1 MRIVKWTLVS
11 IAVIVLVL
19 GGYVYL
25 ELRSLEVEQITED
38 LYVLYGLGGNVAVLD
53 TDEGTVIV
61 DSMTT
66 HLQGERIRE
75 EAAAL
80 TGKSVSLVIN
90 THYHL
95 DHTHGNPAFEPGTRV
110 VSTEKT
116 RYLLEQT
123 DADYFSGDAAAL
135 MPNETFTGSKE
146 ISMGNKTL
154 RLVNPGPGHTG
165 GDLVVLFI
173 EDKTVHTGDLFFNRH
188 YPNID
193 LEAGGSVEKWGGT
206 LDNVLA
212 LPFNTVIP
220 GHGKVTD
227 RPKLRQFQRFMRQ
240 LAKIGIEAAE
250 KGISLED
257 TINTDKLTED
267 ADYTELKLIVPI
279 GLTREFVLQ
288 RSWEEANHA
297 FELIP

>member
-11 IAVIVLVL
+11 IVVFVLVL

-193 LEAGGSVEKWGGT
+193 LEAGGSVEKWAGT

-227 RPKLRQFQRFMRQ
+227 RPKLQQFQRFMRQ

>member
-1 MRIVKWTLVS
+1 MRILKWTVGTVVLLV
-11 IAVIVLVL
+11 VVL
-19 GGYVYL
+19 GGYVYSQ
-25 ELRSLEVEQITED
+25 LRSLEVEQITED
-38 LYVLYGLGGNVAVLD
+38 LYVLYGLGGNVAVLN

-66 HLQGERIRE
+66 TIQGARIRE
-75 EAAAL
+75 EAERL
-80 TGKSVSLVIN
+80 TGKPISLVIN

-95 DHTHGNPAFEPGTRV
+95 DHTHGNPAFAPGTRV

-116 RYLLEQT
+116 LHLLEHT
-123 DADYFSGDAAAL
+123 DAEYFSGEAASL
-135 MPNETFTGSKE
+135 KPNDTFTGSKD

-154 RLVNPGPGHTG
+154 RLINPGPGHTG
-165 GDLVVLFI
+165 GDLVVVFV
-173 EDKTVHTGDLFFNRH
+173 EDKALHTGDLFFHRH

-193 LEAGGSVEKWGGT
+193 LEGGGSVAKWGDT

-212 LPFNTVIP
+212 LPFNTIIP

-227 RPKLRQFQRFMRQ
+227 RPKLEQYQRFMRQ
-240 LAKIGIEAAE
+240 LAAIGIDAA
-250 KGISLED
+250 KNGTSLEA
-257 TINTDKLTED
+257 TIASDKLTED
-267 ADYTELKLIVPI
+267 DGYTEIQFILPI

-288 RSWEEANHA
+288 RSWEEANNA